1 MLYRRRDSCSSPTG
15 DTDRITLAKLRIG
28 YRMRNS
34 RGFDAE
40 LLADKQE
47 SVSQRF
53 AINKIFRIK
62 VDTELGVVVLR
73 LGENEV
79 GILIEQGIHSV
90 ELADY
95 VYLIL
100 GRCACRNNHLQQDC
114 ITLGVKLRFFV
125 LKHQFFRF
133 APREQHSQPNE
144 EYQCFI

>member
-1 MLYRRRDSCSSPTG
+1 MRYGRSLYT
-15 DTDRITLAKLRIG
+15 
-28 YRMRNS
+28 
-34 RGFDAE
+34 E
-40 LLADKQE
+40 LLADKQK
-47 SVSQRF
+47 SVCQRF
-53 AINKIFRIK
+53 AGYKIFGIEI
-62 VDTELGVVVLR
+62 DTELGVVVLR

-100 GRCACRNNHLQQDC
+100 GRCACRNNHLQQDS

-133 APREQHSQPNE
+133 APREQHSQPDE
-144 EYQCFI
+144 EYHCFI